1 MATTQRE
8 TRYRLRKARPSPGRP
23 RSVRSSPSRG
33 HSTSQALPGWNDLAG
48 SNERTRPRSG
58 RASVLERVSTT
69 RFTLLVSGLA
79 LLFTVYIGHVHAT
92 QNLLNE
98 LQQERRENLRLHLKY
113 NRLKGDFDEMVG
125 PSVIY
130 QRARSLGLVEDP
142 AFGPSIEVDN

>member
-1 MATTQRE
+1 MATAQRD

-23 RSVRSSPSRG
+23 RSVPPGSNGG
-33 HSTSQALPGWNDLAG
+33 HSTSKGLPGWNDLDG

-58 RASVLERVSTT
+58 RSSVLERVSTT
-69 RFTLLVSGLA
+69 RFTLLVAGLA

-98 LQQERRENLRLHLKY
+98 LQQERSENLRLHLKY

-125 PSVIY
+125 PSAIY
-130 QRARSLGLVEDP
+130 QRARSLGLIEDP

>member
-1 MATTQRE
+1 MATAQRD

-23 RSVRSSPSRG
+23 RSVAPGPSG
-33 HSTSQALPGWNDLAG
+33 DHNTSNGLPGWNDLDG

-58 RASVLERVSTT
+58 RPSVLERVSTT
-69 RFTLLVSGLA
+69 RFTLLVAGLA

-98 LQQERRENLRLHLKY
+98 LQQERSENLRLHLKY

-125 PSVIY
+125 PSAIY
-130 QRARSLGLVEDP
+130 QRARSLGLIEDP
-142 AFGPSIEVDN
+142 SFGPSIEVDN

>member
-1 MATTQRE
+1 M
-8 TRYRLRKARPSPGRP
+8 
-23 RSVRSSPSRG
+23 
-33 HSTSQALPGWNDLAG
+33 
-48 SNERTRPRSG
+48 
-58 RASVLERVSTT
+58 STT